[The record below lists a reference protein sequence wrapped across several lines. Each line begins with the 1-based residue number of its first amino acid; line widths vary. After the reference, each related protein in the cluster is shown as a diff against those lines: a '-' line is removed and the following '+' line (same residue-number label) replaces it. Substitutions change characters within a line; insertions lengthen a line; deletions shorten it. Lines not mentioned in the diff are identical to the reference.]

1 MKLVDW
7 KNMSVDNQEMVLYR
21 GLLDLLKVEVQKEG
35 RTQLGKQLANRIRH
49 TNV

>member
-21 GLLDLLKVEVQKEG
+21 GLLDLLKVEVKKEG
-35 RTQLGKQLANRIRH
+35 RTKLGKQLANRIRY
-49 TNV
+49 TNI